1 MGAIFLMTYSRQRLE
16 EVTVESMRRFSRRYI
31 ISVIILLALVITG
44 FAAWIHQFQDGLYAT
59 GMRDRI
65 PWGLYVTMFVFF
77 IGASMGGTF
86 VSAAL
91 RLADMGW
98 RAPISRGAEYI
109 TVAAL
114 MTASLFIFADMGH
127 PERAMNIMLFGR
139 WESPLVWDVYG
150 LTTYLAGSMVYL
162 YLAVLPDLALVR
174 DRIGDSLDP
183 VRRLFV
189 IMFSASWRGLPR
201 QVTALNISLRVM
213 TVVIVPVAV
222 MMHTVT
228 SWIFGMTL
236 REPWDSPMFGIY
248 FVVGAVY
255 SGVGLIA
262 VFMYIMRRMNH
273 MEDFLTE
280 RHFLNM
286 GKLLAGAGG
295 VMIFFQISDLVTAG
309 FKLKGD
315 SALNL
320 YQLADGDMAPIF
332 WTYIWVGLMI
342 PLALMLLPF
351 TRNIAGV
358 IVASI
363 LANVG
368 MMLERY
374 FIVIGGLR
382 LPLNPYHPPTYTPSI
397 TEILIVVG
405 LCSLFVL
412 ILLIMMK
419 LAPAISVQEMIETG
433 EIDAVQIDAQQ
444 ALESEDAQEQPKEEV
459 QGVTA

>member
-1 MGAIFLMTYSRQRLE
+1 MTTQADILRDK
-16 EVTVESMRRFSRRYI
+16 TIESMQRFSQRYLI
-31 ISVIILLALVITG
+31 TVGILAVLVLIGVI
-44 FAAWIHQFQDGLYAT
+44 AWIIQLREGLIVT

-65 PWGLYVTMFVFF
+65 TWGMYITMFVFF

-86 VSAAL
+86 VSAGL

-98 RAPISRGAEYI
+98 RSPISRGAEYI

-114 MTASLFIFADMGH
+114 LTASLFIFADMGH
-127 PERAMNIMLFGR
+127 PERSFNILLFGR
-139 WESPLVWDVYG
+139 WESPLVWDVFG
-150 LTTYLAGSMVYL
+150 LTTYLAGSMIYL

-174 DRIGDSLDP
+174 DRIGASLDP

-189 IMFSASWRGLPR
+189 IMFSASWTGHPT
-201 QVTALNISLRVM
+201 QVRALDMSLRVM

-248 FVVGAVY
+248 FVVGAIY
-255 SGVGLIA
+255 SGIGLIA
-262 VFMYIMRRMNH
+262 VFMMLLRRLNGL
-273 MEDFLTE
+273 ETYLTE
-280 RHFLNM
+280 RHFLNL

-295 VMIFFQISDLVTAG
+295 VMIFFQVSDLVTAG
-309 FKLKGD
+309 FKLKGE
-315 SALNL
+315 APLNL
-320 YQLADGDMAPIF
+320 YQLADGAMSPIF
-332 WTYIWVGLMI
+332 WSYIWLGLI
-342 PLALMLLPF
+342 APLALMLNPW
-351 TRNIAGV
+351 TRGIKWVVIAG
-358 IVASI
+358 I

-382 LPLNPYHPPTYTPSI
+382 LPLNPYEPPDYLPTFL
-397 TEILIVVG
+397 ELLIVMG
-405 LCSLFVL
+405 LCAFFGLVL
-412 ILLIMMK
+412 MIMLK

-433 EIDAVQIDAQQ
+433 EIEAVTEVEQNDRESAQPEG
-444 ALESEDAQEQPKEEV
+444 ALA
-459 QGVTA
+459 

>member
-1 MGAIFLMTYSRQRLE
+1 MPYTTETLE
-16 EVTVESMRRFSRRYI
+16 RATIEAMQRFSKRYI
-31 ISVIILLALVITG
+31 ITYLVLIGFVIAGAVAYVQQL
-44 FAAWIHQFQDGLYAT
+44 QDGLYVT

-65 PWGLYVTMFVFF
+65 TWGLYITMFVFF

-109 TVAAL
+109 TVSAL
-114 MTASLFIFADMGH
+114 LTASLFIFADMGH
-127 PERAMNIMLFGR
+127 PERAINIMLFGR

-174 DRIGDSLDP
+174 DRIGDKLDP
-183 VRRLFV
+183 IRRLFV
-189 IMFSASWRGLPR
+189 IMFSASWTGHPR
-201 QVTALNISLRVM
+201 QVKALDTSLKVM

-255 SGVGLIA
+255 SGVGLIV
-262 VFMYIMRRMNH
+262 VFMYIMRRANK
-273 MEDFLTE
+273 MEDFLTD

-315 SALNL
+315 SAFNL

-342 PLALMLLPF
+342 PLALMLLPW
-351 TRNIAGV
+351 TRTIKGV
-358 IVASI
+358 LVASI

-368 MMLERY
+368 MLLERY
-374 FIVIGGLR
+374 FIVVGGLR
-382 LPLNPYHPPTYTPSI
+382 LPLNPYEPPDYMPSI
-397 TEILIVVG
+397 HELTIVVG
-405 LCSLFVL
+405 LCALFVL
-412 ILLIMMK
+412 LLMTMMK

-433 EIDAVQIDAQQ
+433 EIEAVQLDAKR
-444 ALESEDAQEQPKEEV
+444 EAQEA
-459 QGVTA
+459 TA

>member
-1 MGAIFLMTYSRQRLE
+1 MTYSTESLQRHTIE
-16 EVTVESMRRFSRRYI
+16 AMQRFSRTYVI
-31 ISVIILLALVITG
+31 AFAILLTLVIIGA
-44 FAAWIHQFQDGLYAT
+44 AAWIYQIREGLIVT

-65 PWGLYVTMFVFF
+65 TWGLYITLFVFF

-114 MTASLFIFADMGH
+114 LTASLFIFADMGR
-127 PERAMNIMLFGR
+127 PERALNIMLFGR

-174 DRIGDSLDP
+174 DAIGEKLDP

-189 IMFSASWRGLPR
+189 VMFSASWTGHPR
-201 QVTALNISLRVM
+201 QERALHISLQVM

-262 VFMYIMRRMNH
+262 IFMFVMRKLNRLEAYIT
-273 MEDFLTE
+273 D
-280 RHFLNM
+280 RHFQNM
-286 GKLLAGAGG
+286 GTLLAGSGG
-295 VMIFFQISDLVTAG
+295 VMVFFQISDLVTAG
-309 FKLKGD
+309 FKLKTG
-315 SALNL
+315 AAFNL
-320 YQLADGDMAPIF
+320 YQLADGAMSPIF
-332 WTYIWVGLMI
+332 WTYIWLGLI
-342 PLALMLLPF
+342 VPLALMLNPW
-351 TRNIAGV
+351 TRTVLGVLIAAV
-358 IVASI
+358 

-382 LPLNPYHPPTYTPSI
+382 VPLNPYEPPNYAPTV
-397 TEILIVVG
+397 TELLIVLG
-405 LCSLFVL
+405 LCSFFVL
-412 ILLIMMK
+412 VIMIMMK
-419 LAPAISVQEMIETG
+419 LAPAISVQEMLET
-433 EIDAVQIDAQQ
+433 EE
-444 ALESEDAQEQPKEEV
+444 LETVEKELS
-459 QGVTA
+459 TAEGAAS

>member
-1 MGAIFLMTYSRQRLE
+1 MTFGRQRLE
-16 EVTVESMRRFSRRYI
+16 EVTVNSMSRFSRRYVI
-31 ISVIILLALVITG
+31 AVAILLMLVIIGALAGIN
-44 FAAWIHQFQDGLYAT
+44 QYREGLYAT
-59 GMRDRI
+59 GMRDRV

-127 PERAMNIMLFGR
+127 PERAINIMLFGR

-174 DRIGDSLDP
+174 DRIGDKLDP
-183 VRRLFV
+183 IRRLFV
-189 IMFSASWRGLPR
+189 IMFSASWRGHPR
-201 QVTALNISLRVM
+201 QVKALNLSLRVM

-255 SGVGLIA
+255 SGVGLIV

-273 MEDFLTE
+273 MEEFLTE

-309 FKLKGD
+309 FKLKGE

-320 YQLADGDMAPIF
+320 YQLADGAMSPIF
-332 WTYIWVGLMI
+332 WTYVWVGLMV
-342 PLALMLLPF
+342 PLALMLMPF
-351 TRNIAGV
+351 TRTIVGVLIASV
-358 IVASI
+358 

-368 MMLERY
+368 MLLERY

-382 LPLNPYHPPTYTPSI
+382 LPLNPYEPPNYTP
-397 TEILIVVG
+397 TLNELMIVVG

-412 ILLIMMK
+412 LLLVMMK

-433 EIDAVQIDAQQ
+433 EIDAVKIDAQEAEIQ
-444 ALESEDAQEQPKEEV
+444 KEAKDV
-459 QGVTA
+459 QGAIV

>member
-1 MGAIFLMTYSRQRLE
+1 MPYTNETLE
-16 EVTVESMRRFSRRYI
+16 RVTIDAMRNFSRRYI
-31 ISVIILLALVITG
+31 VSVVILLALVIAG
-44 FAAWIHQFQDGLYAT
+44 AIAYVQQLQDGLYVT

-65 PWGLYVTMFVFF
+65 TWGLYITMFVFF

-109 TVAAL
+109 TVSAL

-127 PERAMNIMLFGR
+127 PERAFNIMLFGR

-174 DRIGDSLDP
+174 DSIGEKLDP

-189 IMFSASWRGLPR
+189 IMFSASWTGHPR
-201 QVTALNISLRVM
+201 QVNALDLSLKVM

-255 SGVGLIA
+255 SGVGLLVI
-262 VFMYIMRRMNH
+262 FMYIMRRMNH
-273 MEDFLTE
+273 MEAFLTE

-309 FKLKGD
+309 FKLKGE

-320 YQLADGDMAPIF
+320 YQLADGAMSPIF
-332 WTYIWVGLMI
+332 WTYIWVGLMV
-342 PLALMLLPF
+342 PLAMMLLPF
-351 TRNIAGV
+351 TRTVVGV
-358 IVASI
+358 LIASI

-368 MMLERY
+368 MLLERY

-382 LPLNPYHPPTYTPSI
+382 LPLNPYEPPTYTPSLNEI
-397 TEILIVVG
+397 TITVG
-405 LCSLFVL
+405 LCAFFVL
-412 ILLIMMK
+412 LLMTMMK
-419 LAPAISVQEMIETG
+419 LAPAISVQEMLETG
-433 EIDAVQIDAQQ
+433 EIDAVRLDAERSV
-444 ALESEDAQEQPKEEV
+444 ESEEADPSSDAP
-459 QGVTA
+459 GVVA

>member
-1 MGAIFLMTYSRQRLE
+1 MTYSVQRLE
-16 EVTVESMRRFSRRYI
+16 EKTVESMRHFSRRYI
-31 ISVIILLALVITG
+31 VSVVVLLVLVLVG
-44 FAAWIHQFQDGLYAT
+44 AGAWVHQLQDGLYVT

-65 PWGLYVTMFVFF
+65 TWGLYITMFVFF

-114 MTASLFIFADMGH
+114 IVASLFILADMGR
-127 PERAMNIMLFGR
+127 PDRALNIMLFGR
-139 WESPLVWDVYG
+139 WESPLIWDVYG
-150 LTTYLAGSMVYL
+150 LTTYMAGSMVYL

-174 DRIGDSLDP
+174 DRIGDKLDP

-189 IMFSASWRGLPR
+189 IMFAASWSGHPA
-201 QVTALNISLRVM
+201 QVSALNISLRVM

-248 FVVGAVY
+248 FVVGAIY
-255 SGVGLIA
+255 SGTGLI
-262 VFMYIMRRMNH
+262 VIFMFIMRRMNH
-273 MEDFLTE
+273 LQDFLTE
-280 RHFLNM
+280 RHFLNL

-309 FKLKGD
+309 FKLEGD
-315 SALNL
+315 AAFNL
-320 YQLADGDMAPIF
+320 YQLADGAMSPIF
-332 WTYIWVGLMI
+332 WTYIWVGLML
-342 PLALMLLPF
+342 PLALMLNPL
-351 TRNIAGV
+351 TRTIAGV
-358 IVASI
+358 VVASV
-363 LANVG
+363 LANFG
-368 MMLERY
+368 MLLERY
-374 FIVIGGLR
+374 FIVVGGLR
-382 LPLNPYHPPTYTPSI
+382 VPLNPYEPPNYLPTW
-397 TEILIVVG
+397 TELLIVLG

-412 ILLIMMK
+412 LLLLMLK
-419 LAPAISVQEMIETG
+419 LAPAISVHEMIETG
-433 EIDAVQIDAQQ
+433 EIKAVRRD
-444 ALESEDAQEQPKEEV
+444 S
-459 QGVTA
+459 QGGNE

>member
-1 MGAIFLMTYSRQRLE
+1 MTFTTESLE
-16 EVTVESMRRFSRRYI
+16 RVTVDAMRNFSRRYI
-31 ISVIILLALVITG
+31 ISMIVLLGFVIAGAIAYIQQL
-44 FAAWIHQFQDGLYAT
+44 QDGLYVT

-65 PWGLYVTMFVFF
+65 TWGLYITMFVFF

-109 TVAAL
+109 TVSAL

-174 DRIGDSLDP
+174 DSIGNKLDP
-183 VRRLFV
+183 IRKLFV
-189 IMFSASWRGLPR
+189 IMFSASWTGHPR
-201 QVTALNISLRVM
+201 QVKALDMSLKVM

-255 SGVGLIA
+255 SGVGLIV

-273 MEDFLTE
+273 MENFLTE

-295 VMIFFQISDLVTAG
+295 VMVFFQISDLVTAG
-309 FKLKGD
+309 FKLKGE

-320 YQLADGDMAPIF
+320 YQLADGAMSPIF
-332 WTYIWVGLMI
+332 WTYIWAGLMI
-342 PLALMLLPF
+342 PLAMMLLPF
-351 TRNIAGV
+351 TRTIVGV
-358 IVASI
+358 LIASI

-397 TEILIVVG
+397 HELLITLG
-405 LCSLFVL
+405 LCSFFVL
-412 ILLIMMK
+412 LLMTMMK
-419 LAPAISVQEMIETG
+419 LAPAISVQEMLETG
-433 EIDAVQIDAQQ
+433 EIDAVRADAER
-444 ALESEDAQEQPKEEV
+444 ANEAQGAV
-459 QGVTA
+459 A

>member
-1 MGAIFLMTYSRQRLE
+1 MPYSTESLE
-16 EVTVESMRRFSRRYI
+16 LATIQSMQRFSKRYI
-31 ISVIILLALVITG
+31 ISFVVLSAFVVAG
-44 FAAWIHQFQDGLYAT
+44 AVAYIHQLQDGLYVT

-65 PWGLYVTMFVFF
+65 TWGLYITMFVFF

-109 TVAAL
+109 TVSAL
-114 MTASLFIFADMGH
+114 LTASLFIFADMGH
-127 PERAMNIMLFGR
+127 PERAINIMLFGR

-150 LTTYLAGSMVYL
+150 LNTYIAGSMVYL

-174 DRIGDSLDP
+174 DRIGNQLDP

-189 IMFSASWRGLPR
+189 IMFSASWTGHPR
-201 QVTALNISLRVM
+201 QVKALDTSLKVM

-255 SGVGLIA
+255 SGVGLIV
-262 VFMYIMRRMNH
+262 VFMYVMRRMNH
-273 MEDFLTE
+273 MEAFLTE

-315 SALNL
+315 SAFNL
-320 YQLADGDMAPIF
+320 YQLADGAMSPIF

-342 PLALMLLPF
+342 PLALMLLPW
-351 TRNIAGV
+351 TRTIAGV
-358 IVASI
+358 LVASV
-363 LANVG
+363 LANIG
-368 MMLERY
+368 MLLERY
-374 FIVIGGLR
+374 FIVVGGLR
-382 LPLNPYHPPTYTPSI
+382 LPLNPYHPPNYLPTI
-397 TEILIVVG
+397 TELTIVVG
-405 LCSLFVL
+405 LCSLFILVL
-412 ILLIMMK
+412 MIMMK

-433 EIDAVQIDAQQ
+433 EIEAVQQDARQ
-444 ALESEDAQEQPKEEV
+444 AESAQGAV
-459 QGVTA
+459 A